1 MCGRDNGKSKESVMK
16 VYSPEMKLEK
26 QKGVSKVMDVGVL
39 QKGMRDCFI
48 KALVELDEQK
58 KKRTCKKKKR
68 KGWNCSDLYL
78 IYFQALSAR
87 AASSGRTA
95 QRASTFGLI

>member
-39 QKGMRDCFI
+39 QKGMKDCFI

-58 KKRTCKKKKR
+58 KKKNMQKKKKE
-68 KGWNCSDLYL
+68 KVGIAVISTW
-78 IYFQALSAR
+78 
-87 AASSGRTA
+87 
-95 QRASTFGLI
+95 STFKR